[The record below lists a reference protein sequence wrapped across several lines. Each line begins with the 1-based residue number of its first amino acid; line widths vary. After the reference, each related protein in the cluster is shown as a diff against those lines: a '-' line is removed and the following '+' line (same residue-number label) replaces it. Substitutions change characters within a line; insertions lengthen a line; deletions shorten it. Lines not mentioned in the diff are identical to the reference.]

1 MDKIIRDILLKAKR
15 VAVLGL
21 SPKEDRPSYRVAEY
35 LMAHGY
41 EIIPVNPNCAEALGR
56 KCYKSLSD
64 VHGEVD
70 VVDIFRRPEEVLAV
84 VKEAAKI
91 KAKAVWMQ
99 EGIINEDAAKIAKEA
114 GMDVVMDRC
123 MLKEHMTMEA
133 ENGRRGE
140 TERF

>member
-1 MDKIIRDILLKAKR
+1 M
-15 VAVLGL
+15 
-21 SPKEDRPSYRVAEY
+21 
-35 LMAHGY
+35 
-41 EIIPVNPNCAEALGR
+41 
-56 KCYKSLSD
+56 
-64 VHGEVD
+64 
-70 VVDIFRRPEEVLAV
+70 VDIFRRPEEVLAV